1 MNLSSQTPPF
11 ALILVSVTAS
21 AIAQLLLKRGMS
33 QSGVLAAIN
42 AGQPLQTAAAVAS
55 NPWVLCGL
63 TLYLS
68 GALVWLLV
76 LARVDASYA
85 YPFVGIGFILTLVLG
100 KFILGEAVTSMQVGG
115 TVLVTLGIALIAARQ

>member
-1 MNLSSQTPPF
+1 MNLNSQTSLF

-21 AIAQLLLKRGMS
+21 AVAQLLLKQGMS
-33 QSGVLAAIN
+33 QSGVVGAIGLREPLQAAI
-42 AGQPLQTAAAVAS
+42 AVATS
-55 NPWVLCGL
+55 PWIIGGF

-85 YPFVGIGFILTLVLG
+85 YPFVGIGFVITLILG
-100 KFILGEAVTSMQVGG
+100 KLFLGEAVTAMRVGG
-115 TVLVTLGIALIAARQ
+115 TLLVTIGIAIIAARP